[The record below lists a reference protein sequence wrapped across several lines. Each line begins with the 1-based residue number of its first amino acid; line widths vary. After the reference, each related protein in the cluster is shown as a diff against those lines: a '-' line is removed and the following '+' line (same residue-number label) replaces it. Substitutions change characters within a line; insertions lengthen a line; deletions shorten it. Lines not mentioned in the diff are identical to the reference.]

1 MFIFSCISHRLINFF
16 SSLFLLVYVWRH
28 SSVLQNPS
36 RALKKTIYSW
46 LEICNPIA
54 NENKCNFYPLEAQ
67 ILRVREFEL
76 PLPPPPAP
84 TALIPNPQAHTTH
97 ELSSTCRTVQ
107 RKIGVL
113 TYESSVCFG
122 ANSVHPWIWKKKI
135 IRSKLQMYISFLSL
149 SIWACN
155 LKIFNSTSH
164 CELENTD
171 SL

>member
-28 SSVLQNPS
+28 SSVLQNPL

-54 NENKCNFYPLEAQ
+54 NENKCKFNSLEAQ
-67 ILRVREFEL
+67 ITCTRVL
-76 PLPPPPAP
+76 ASSPPTTAPA
-84 TALIPNPQAHTTH
+84 ALIPNPQAHTTH
-97 ELSSTCRTVQ
+97 ELSSRCRTVQ

-122 ANSVHPWIWKKKI
+122 ANSVHPWIWKKNSDQKQVANVHI
-135 IRSKLQMYISFLSL
+135 LFKSV
-149 SIWACN
+149 N
-155 LKIFNSTSH
+155 LG
-164 CELENTD
+164 L
-171 SL
+171 